1 MASKSP
7 VERIDRLEQVV
18 HVIAE
23 DQLSM
28 QKRIDKNHRMVQ
40 KQIAELAS
48 ATRRGFDQVATQFAE
63 TDRRMRDADAR
74 AQKRSMET
82 DARIDKLVVA
92 IGKFI
97 TQRS

>member
-28 QKRIDKNHRMVQ
+28 QKRVERNHVMVQ

-48 ATRRGFDQVATQFAE
+48 ATRRGFDQVAAQFAE
-63 TDRRMRDADAR
+63 TDKRMREGDAR

-97 TQRS
+97 AQQG

>member
-1 MASKSP
+1 M
-7 VERIDRLEQVV
+7 ERIDRLEQVV

-23 DQLSM
+23 DQLLL
-28 QKRIDKNHRMVQ
+28 Q

-48 ATRRGFDQVATQFAE
+48 AVSKGFDQVAEQLAETNRHMRE
-63 TDRRMRDADAR
+63 TDRRMRENDAKTH
-74 AQKRSMET
+74 KRFLET

-97 TQRS
+97 SQKN